1 MKHLTIV
8 ICTAAMAMPLCG
20 QDKPNTTTTVLAQP
34 ATAQNADSPL
44 VAAAKATKRLNKKP
58 SMVITNETLLK
69 SGGHLYT
76 ANAPASTEP
85 LPKPLPQPD
94 PAAVRL
100 EASLKAKA
108 DAENK
113 AKQES
118 GAKKEQKL
126 KAAAADYY
134 GESVEERV
142 DDPAQQ
148 EHVMTQMTSTQP
160 QTAAPAQPQTATPSK
175 PPQD

>member
-1 MKHLTIV
+1 MKRLTIT
-8 ICTAAMAMPLCG
+8 ICTAILALPLLA
-20 QDKPNTTTTVLAQP
+20 QDRPNTTETVLAKPP
-34 ATAQNADSPL
+34 ATQNADSPL
-44 VAAAKATKRLNKKP
+44 VAAAKATKRLGKNP
-58 SMVITNETLLK
+58 SMVITNETLLR

-100 EASLKAKA
+100 EASLKAKTEA
-108 DAENK
+108 DAK

-118 GAKKEQKL
+118 AAKKDQKL

-134 GESVEERV
+134 GESIEERV
-142 DDPAQQ
+142 DDPAAQ

-160 QTAAPAQPQTATPSK
+160 STVTPSK
-175 PPQD
+175 PPL